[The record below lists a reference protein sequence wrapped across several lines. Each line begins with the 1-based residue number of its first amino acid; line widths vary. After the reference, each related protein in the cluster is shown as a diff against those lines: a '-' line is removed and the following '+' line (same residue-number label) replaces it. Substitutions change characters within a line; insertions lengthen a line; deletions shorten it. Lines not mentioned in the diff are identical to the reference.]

1 MRSAWFAFAATF
13 VMAAVSLAT
22 CIYAIRVNMKR
33 WSGDEMRSLL
43 EAEAKHL
50 AERVP
55 YGIPN
60 TMGRRLSALGA
71 QVSWTITDIE

>member
-13 VMAAVSLAT
+13 VMAALSLAT

-33 WSGDEMRSLL
+33 WSTDEMRSLV

-60 TMGRRLSALGA
+60 TMGKDSDAL
-71 QVSWTITDIE
+71 VS